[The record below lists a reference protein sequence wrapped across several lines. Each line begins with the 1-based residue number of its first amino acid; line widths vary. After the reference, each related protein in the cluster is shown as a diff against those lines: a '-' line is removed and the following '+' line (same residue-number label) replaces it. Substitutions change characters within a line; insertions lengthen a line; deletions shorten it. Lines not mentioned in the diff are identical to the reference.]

1 MRHYVP
7 KFLQRTLYYA
17 ALNSHL
23 MYFCQMWRHNETI
36 VRKILQLQN
45 KAMRITNF
53 KPNDYPA
60 DVLYHS
66 NKLFKNYGPHEAS

>member
-1 MRHYVP
+1 MELFDKIRHYVP
-7 KFLQRTLYYA
+7 KFQQRTLYYA

-45 KAMRITNF
+45 KDN
-53 KPNDYPA
+53 ND
-60 DVLYHS
+60 
-66 NKLFKNYGPHEAS
+66 NNENNQFQT

>member
-1 MRHYVP
+1 
-7 KFLQRTLYYA
+7 
-17 ALNSHL
+17 
-23 MYFCQMWRHNETI
+23 MYFCQMWRHNGTI

-66 NKLFKNYGPHEAS
+66 NKLFKNYGPH